1 MKNKKHS
8 KGFTLVEL
16 LVVIAIIGILAA
28 VILVSLAATR
38 DRARVA
44 GFKQET
50 NVAQKSLLGQCYG
63 LSSGNITSG
72 TGTYLTTNITIT
84 PTPPPNATCGPS
96 GTGTFSGSASMTTGA
111 GTCTATLNESG
122 VNYTGAGCL

>member
-1 MKNKKHS
+1 MKNKRYS

-28 VILVSLAATR
+28 VVLVSLASTR

-63 LSSGNITSG
+63 WSSGNITSG
-72 TGTYLTTNITIT
+72 TGTYLTTNMTIP
-84 PTPPPNATCGPS
+84 PTSVTCGPS
-96 GTGTFSGSASMTTGA
+96 GTGTFSGSASITTGG
-111 GTCTATLNESG
+111 GTCTAALNESG